1 MQIIDYFRDSRQ
13 DHWLA
18 QIRRTQWRAA
28 RLLESLLAD
37 GAFHEVLGRG
47 TLYLLTDGDRLVS
60 FLTLAERDCIE
71 DDMMTPWI
79 GFVHTAPEYRGRR
92 CAGQLLE
99 HAVRTAGEHGAKQVY
114 ICTDHIGLYEK
125 YGFTYLENRVSIY
138 GEDSRVLVRPTHC
151 PPVTVNRLNI
161 GELETGALDGFIR
174 HQVVRECW
182 RKVAGEWQL
191 LPIAFTED
199 WDQAKLRAE
208 EQCLTKAA
216 GQGSPVFVAR
226 ADGNVIGFA
235 ALGERLGSQ
244 GQYIAL
250 ESLHVSEPWRGQ
262 GVGRALFAAAC
273 AAARECHARKLYISA
288 HSSKESQAAYR
299 ALGCVEAVEYDAV
312 RADAEPF
319 DVQMEYD
326 LYRPLTFRF
335 GVPEDV
341 PAWMKLVRR
350 VAWNFPGL
358 ESEAAIEEHRAT
370 VEKFISKGNAICAV
384 EDGRIVGV
392 LLFSRRLNQLACM
405 AVAPEARRKGAAQG
419 MFGLMLT
426 IADPAR
432 DITVITFCEDDP
444 KGVAPRAFYRRNGFI
459 PGIVTVEDGHPCQYF
474 IRRAE
479 THA

>member
-1 MQIIDYFRDSRQ
+1 MQIIDYFSDTRQ
-13 DHWLA
+13 PHWLE
-18 QIRRTQWRAA
+18 QIRRVEWRAA

-37 GAFHEVLGRG
+37 DTFHDVLGPG
-47 TLYLLTDGDRLVS
+47 TLYLLTDGDALVS

-71 DDMMTPWI
+71 DNTMQPWI
-79 GFVHTAPEYRGRR
+79 GFVHTAPAYRGRR

-99 HAVRTAGEHGAKQVY
+99 HAVRVAGEHGVKQVY

-125 YGFTYLENRVSIY
+125 YGFTYLENRISIY

-151 PPVTVNRLNI
+151 PPVTVNRLAD
-161 GELETGALDGFIR
+161 GGLEAGALDGFIR
-174 HQVVRECW
+174 HQEIRECW
-182 RKVAGEWQL
+182 RKVEGMWQL

-208 EQCLTKAA
+208 EDELTKAA
-216 GQGSPVFVAR
+216 GQGIPVFVAR
-226 ADGNVIGFA
+226 ADGKVVGFA
-235 ALGERLGSQ
+235 ALGDRLGSR

-250 ESLHVSEPWRGQ
+250 ESLHVSEPWRGR
-262 GVGRALFAAAC
+262 GVGRELFGAVC

-299 ALGCVEAVEYDAV
+299 ALGCVEATEYDAA
-312 RADAEPF
+312 RAAAEPC

-335 GVPEDV
+335 GTPEDI

-358 ESEAAIEEHRAT
+358 ETGEAIDAYRAT
-370 VEKFISKGNAICAV
+370 VEKFIGRGNAICAV
-384 EDGRIVGV
+384 EGDRIVGV

-405 AVAPEARRKGAAQG
+405 AVAPEDRRKGAAQG
-419 MFGLMLT
+419 MFKLMLT

-432 DITVITFCEDDP
+432 DIPVITFCADDP
-444 KGVAPRAFYRRNGFI
+444 KGVAPRAFYIRNGFV
-459 PGIVTVEDGHPCQYF
+459 PGEVTVEDGHPCQYF
-474 IRRAE
+474 IRKAAK
-479 THA
+479 HA